1 MTYLQQTESLQSMNV
16 TVIGCGTIGAGWA
29 ATFAAA
35 GHRVKVYDLNP
46 ASGERLAN
54 VWLQALP
61 VLQRIGVCVDDPQ
74 APSWT
79 DDLNEALLNTQ
90 FIQEALPERLPL
102 KLEILTQIEEKIA
115 DDVLIASSSSG
126 LSPSQMQAN
135 MRMPQRLLIGHP
147 CNPPYLMPLVEICG
161 GEQTAPQALDK
172 ADAIYQSLGKSV
184 LRLQKEASG
193 HLVNRLQA
201 ALWREAVH
209 LAAEGY
215 ASVGDIEKAV
225 TQGLGARWSILG
237 PTAIFHLAG
246 ADQGLAKFLDDLG
259 TEVEKW
265 WSDLGTPEL
274 SDEVKQVLING
285 MDAAAGEETSS
296 AMAARRD
303 EQVVAMIEK
312 QQSLQR
318 KQKGSD
324 A

>member
-1 MTYLQQTESLQSMNV
+1 MTVQQNTAAHKVMNI

-35 GHRVKVYDLNP
+35 GHQVKVYDLNP
-46 ASGERLAN
+46 ASDKRLAD
-54 VWLQALP
+54 VWQQALP
-61 VLQRIGVCVDDPQ
+61 VLQRIGVCVEAPQ
-74 APSWT
+74 PPSWT
-79 DDLNEALLNTQ
+79 DDLDVALADTQ

-102 KLEILTQIEEKIA
+102 KLEILARIEDKIA

-126 LSPSQMQAN
+126 LSPSQMQAE
-135 MRMPQRLLIGHP
+135 MRVPQRLLIGHP

-161 GEQTAPQALDK
+161 GAQTAPQALDR
-172 ADAIYQSLGKSV
+172 AEDIYRGLGKSV

-209 LAAEGY
+209 LASQGY
-215 ASVGDIEKAV
+215 ASVDDIEKAV

-274 SDEVKQVLING
+274 SDEVKQVLIKG

-318 KQKGSD
+318 KH
-324 A
+324 